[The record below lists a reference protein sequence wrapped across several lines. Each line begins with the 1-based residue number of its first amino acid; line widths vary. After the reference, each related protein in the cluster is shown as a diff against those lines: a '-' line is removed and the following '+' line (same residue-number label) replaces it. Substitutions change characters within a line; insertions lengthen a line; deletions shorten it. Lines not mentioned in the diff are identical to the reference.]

1 MKKFL
6 YMIIA
11 SSMLCACSEEAEQIV
26 SAKKGVELTMAA
38 TIGKPAETRTTYKRE
53 TVGMTVDWEAE
64 EAITLV
70 SFNETG
76 ITAIDNFTSSGDAGR
91 EKAEFT
97 GTWNGNE
104 GDKVICLYPA
114 LSTTAGT
121 TLFANVT
128 ARSTSINVNFPEHQ
142 LTTDISKIK
151 NWDIMIGS
159 VSISGGTAHVT
170 LDKKTAVLEFVLS
183 GGYPYDYD
191 YGYGRYINA
200 VGVSA
205 YSGTTPTLF
214 AKTASLAVTKSTYTG
229 DIVPA
234 TYYQDNY
241 QQNLDPQLKADNVS
255 YYFPVLADG
264 TLSAGDQIKLY
275 YYYTQRDGTQFPWD
289 HMRNNYNNKTLSA
302 SFTVT
307 PGKIY
312 KITGIGL

>member
-1 MKKFL
+1 MKKIF
-6 YMIIA
+6 YTAIA
-11 SSMLCACSEEAEQIV
+11 SLLLCACSNEVEPIEN
-26 SAKKGVELTMAA
+26 AKKGVELTMSA
-38 TIGKPAETRTTYKRE
+38 TIGKSAETRTTYTRE

-70 SFNETG
+70 SFDESG
-76 ITAIDNFTSSGDAGR
+76 VTAIDNFTSSGTAGR

-97 GTWNGNE
+97 GTWNGNA
-104 GDKVICLYPA
+104 GDQVICLYPA
-114 LSTTAGT
+114 ISTSAGI
-121 TLFANVT
+121 TLFGSIAVG
-128 ARSTSINVNFPEHQ
+128 STSIDVNFPEHA
-142 LTTDISKIK
+142 LTTNISNIK

-183 GGYPYDYD
+183 GGYPYDD
-191 YGYGRYINA
+191 GYGRYIIA

-214 AKTASLAVTKSTYTG
+214 AKTASLAITKSSYTG

-241 QQNLDPQLKADNVS
+241 QENLDPQLKADNVS

-264 TLSAGDQIKLY
+264 TLNAGDEIKLFY
-275 YYYTQRDGTQFPWD
+275 YFTQRDGTSNPWD
-289 HMRNNYNNKTLSA
+289 HMRNNYNIKSLTS

-307 PGKIY
+307 PGNIY
-312 KITGIGL
+312 KITGVGL

>member
-1 MKKFL
+1 MKKIF
-6 YMIIA
+6 YTAIA
-11 SSMLCACSEEAEQIV
+11 SLLLCACSNEVEPIEN
-26 SAKKGVELTMAA
+26 AKKGVELTMSA
-38 TIGKPAETRTTYKRE
+38 TISKSAETRTTYTRE

-70 SFNETG
+70 SFDDSG
-76 ITAIDNFTSSGDAGR
+76 ITAVDNFTSSGTAGR

-97 GTWNGNE
+97 GTWNGNA
-104 GDKVICLYPA
+104 GDQVICLYPA
-114 LSTTAGT
+114 ISTSAGI
-121 TLFANVT
+121 TLFGSIAVG
-128 ARSTSINVNFPEHQ
+128 STSIDVNFPEHA
-142 LTTDISKIK
+142 LTTNISNIK

-183 GGYPYDYD
+183 GGYPYDSSD
-191 YGYGRYINA
+191 RTGRYINA

-205 YSGTTPTLF
+205 YTGTTPTLF

-241 QQNLDPQLKADNVS
+241 QQNLDPQLKANNVS

-264 TLSAGDQIKLY
+264 TLSAGDEIKLNY
-275 YYYTQRDGTQFPWD
+275 YFQQRDGGTWD
-289 HMRNNYNNKTLSA
+289 HMYNNYNNKSLTS
-302 SFTVT
+302 SFTIT
-307 PGKIY
+307 PGNIY
-312 KITGIGL
+312 KITGVGL

>member
-26 SAKKGVELTMAA
+26 SAKKGVELTMSA
-38 TIGKPAETRTTYKRE
+38 TIGKPAETRTTYTRQ
-53 TVGMTVDWEAE
+53 TSGMTVDWEADE
-64 EAITLV
+64 EITLV
-70 SFNETG
+70 SFGESG
-76 ITAIDNFTSSGDAGR
+76 ITAVDNFTSSGPAGR
-91 EKAEFT
+91 KKAEFT
-97 GTWNGNE
+97 GTWHGNP

-114 LSTTAGT
+114 LSTAAGT
-121 TLFANVT
+121 TLFDNVT
-128 ARSTSINVNFPEHQ
+128 AGSTSINVNFPEHA

-159 VSISGGTAHVT
+159 VSINEGTAHVT

-183 GGYPYDYD
+183 GGYPYDYGV
-191 YGYGRYINA
+191 YGKYIIK

-241 QQNLDPQLKADNVS
+241 KQNLDPQLTTSNGT

-264 TLSAGDQIKLY
+264 TLSAGDQIRLY
-275 YYYTQRDGTQFPWD
+275 YDYKEYSGSSWQNP
-289 HMRNNYNNKTLSA
+289 NNNENKTLSA
-302 SFTVT
+302 PFTVT

-312 KITGIGL
+312 KITGVVL

>member
-1 MKKFL
+1 MKKIF
-6 YMIIA
+6 YTTIA
-11 SSMLCACSEEAEQIV
+11 TLFFCACTNEVEQV
-26 SAKKGVELTMAA
+26 ESVKKGVELTMSA
-38 TIGKPAETRTTYKRE
+38 TINKSAESRTTYTRQ
-53 TVGMTVDWEAE
+53 TSGMTVDWEADE
-64 EAITLV
+64 DITLV
-70 SFNETG
+70 SFGESG
-76 ITAIDNFTSSGDAGR
+76 ITAVDNFTSSGTAGR

-97 GTWNGNE
+97 GTWNGNP

-128 ARSTSINVNFPEHQ
+128 AESTSINVNFPEHQ

-183 GGYPYDYD
+183 GGYPYDD
-191 YGYGRYINA
+191 GYGRYINA

-264 TLSAGDQIKLY
+264 TLNAGDEIKLFY
-275 YYYTQRDGTQFPWD
+275 YFTQRDGTSNPWD

-312 KITGIGL
+312 KINGIEL

>member
-1 MKKFL
+1 MKKIF
-6 YMIIA
+6 YTSIA
-11 SSMLCACSEEAEQIV
+11 SLLLCACSNEVEPIEN
-26 SAKKGVELTMAA
+26 AKKGVELTMSA
-38 TIGKPAETRTTYKRE
+38 TIGKSAETRTTYTRE

-70 SFNETG
+70 SFDESG
-76 ITAIDNFTSSGDAGR
+76 VTAVDNFTSSGTAGR

-97 GTWNGNE
+97 GTWNGNA
-104 GDKVICLYPA
+104 GDQVICLYPA

-121 TLFANVT
+121 TLFDNVT

-142 LTTDISKIK
+142 LTTNISNIK

-159 VSISGGTAHVT
+159 VSINEGTAHVT

-183 GGYPYDYD
+183 GGAPYE
-191 YGYGRYINA
+191 YGVYGRYIIA

-214 AKTASLAVTKSTYTG
+214 TKTASLAVTKSTYTG

-234 TYYQDNY
+234 SYYQDNY
-241 QQNLDPQLKADNVS
+241 KQNLAPQLTTSNGT

-264 TLSAGDQIKLY
+264 TLSAGDQIRLY
-275 YYYTQRDGTQFPWD
+275 YEDKEYSGSSWQSIP
-289 HMRNNYNNKTLSA
+289 NNHKNKTLSA
-302 SFTVT
+302 PFTVT
-307 PGKIY
+307 PGNIY
-312 KITGIGL
+312 KITGVGL